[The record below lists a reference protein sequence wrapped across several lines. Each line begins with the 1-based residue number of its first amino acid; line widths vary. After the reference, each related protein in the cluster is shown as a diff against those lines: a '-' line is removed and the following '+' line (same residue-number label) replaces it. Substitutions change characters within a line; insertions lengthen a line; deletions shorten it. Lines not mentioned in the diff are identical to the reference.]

1 MSHKKNQEE
10 ASRWLVTGKD
20 DLDTAVILKQN
31 QKHAHA
37 CFHAQQAVE
46 KAIKAIWYLYDEDPW
61 GHSIF
66 KLIQDLEDVDV
77 DAFSLLN
84 QFTNDAKKLDRLY
97 IPTRYPNGL
106 PDITPDMAYS
116 EDDSQYSIDAAQRI
130 LNEVERIINQ
140 IPNDLLRRIEQVEN
154 WYNNREQEFD
164 RKIALFD
171 LDNTLLVGDCGE
183 ALFAQLKIDEQDKN
197 KPLTIHKKMIPF
209 TWTEYQETLKTKG
222 KVEAYSKV
230 ITCMAGLPLE
240 TLLETSRQVMQSDR
254 KYLELEGVKIPL
266 PYPYPPM
273 QALLFRLKSLG
284 YEIYII
290 SASNQYTVRY
300 VAKEYFDIPGSNVF
314 GMLPTVVNDPQ
325 YGKIIGDD
333 IDGPVT
339 VVKGKV
345 EVYKKNIGSIPPII
359 SGGDSTTD
367 IMMLNLTDPN
377 GLIIWVGE
385 DDNKLASIKKDIT
398 HPEIV
403 YFLKR

>member
-10 ASRWLVTGKD
+10 ASRWFDTGKD

-31 QKHAHA
+31 QRHAHA

-46 KAIKAIWYLYDEDPW
+46 VA
-61 GHSIF
+61 
-66 KLIQDLEDVDV
+66 
-77 DAFSLLN
+77 
-84 QFTNDAKKLDRLY
+84 
-97 IPTRYPNGL
+97 
-106 PDITPDMAYS
+106 
-116 EDDSQYSIDAAQRI
+116 
-130 LNEVERIINQ
+130 RIIKQ
-140 IPNDLLRRIEQVEN
+140 IPDDLLKRIEQVEN
-154 WYNNREQEFD
+154 WYNNRPKQEFD

-183 ALFAQLKIDEQDKN
+183 ALFAQLKIDERDKN
-197 KPLTIHKKMIPF
+197 KPWTIHKKMIPF

-222 KVEAYSKV
+222 KVAAYSKI

-240 TLLETSRQVMQSDR
+240 ILLETSQRVMQSDL
-254 KYLELEGVKIPL
+254 KYLELEGVKIPV

-273 QALLFRLKSLG
+273 QALLVRLRTLG

-290 SASNQYTVRY
+290 SATNQYTVRY
-300 VAKEYFDIPGSNVF
+300 VAKKYFHIPESNVF
-314 GMLPTVVNDPQ
+314 GMLPTVVNHPR
-325 YGKIIGDD
+325 YGEIIGDE

-339 VVKGKV
+339 VVEGKV
-345 EVYKKNIGSIPPII
+345 DVYKKNIGPISPLI

-367 IMMLNLTDPN
+367 IMMLNLTDAN

-385 DDNKLASIKKDIT
+385 DENKLASIQKDLT

>member
-1 MSHKKNQEE
+1 MTKM
-10 ASRWLVTGKD
+10 
-20 DLDTAVILKQN
+20 
-31 QKHAHA
+31 
-37 CFHAQQAVE
+37 
-46 KAIKAIWYLYDEDPW
+46 
-61 GHSIF
+61 
-66 KLIQDLEDVDV
+66 
-77 DAFSLLN
+77 
-84 QFTNDAKKLDRLY
+84 NDAQAKK
-97 IPTRYPNGL
+97 
-106 PDITPDMAYS
+106 
-116 EDDSQYSIDAAQRI
+116 
-130 LNEVERIINQ
+130 Q
-140 IPNDLLRRIEQVEN
+140 IPNDLLQRIKQVEN
-154 WYNNREQEFD
+154 WYNNRSKQEFD

-171 LDNTLLVGDCGE
+171 LDNTLLVGDCGD
-183 ALFAQLKIDEQDKN
+183 ALFAQIKIDERDKK

-240 TLLETSRQVMQSDR
+240 TLLEASQRVMHTDH
-254 KYLELEGVKIPL
+254 KYLELEGVKIPV

-273 QALLFRLKSLG
+273 QTLLVRLRSLG

-290 SASNQYTVRY
+290 SATNQYTVRY
-300 VAKEYFDIPGSNVF
+300 VANEYFDIPAANVF

-325 YGKIIGDD
+325 YGKIIGDE

-339 VVKGKV
+339 VVEGKV
-345 EVYKKNIGSIPPII
+345 EVYTKNSGSNPPII
-359 SGGDSTTD
+359 SGGNSNTD

-385 DDNKLASIKKDIT
+385 DENKLTSIKKNIT